1 MGEDSVPEASDRFY
15 AAVNTLLSGDAAPML
30 ALWSHADDVT
40 YSDPRGHVLR
50 GWSEL
55 ESYWQEAAR
64 ANAATVEKIYAT
76 THDVAIHASGDL
88 GYTVT
93 QEEVH
98 LPRQSQPMRV
108 RATNV
113 YRREGAEWRMV
124 HRHADPAPAIG
135 VGGANS
141 AVTRAIITPSELPRP
156 RGFNH
161 GLLTTGGKLLFLAG
175 QDASDANG
183 QIVAPGDVVAQLDQ
197 VLHNLEAVVRAA
209 GGTAR
214 DIVKLNIFVRDRD
227 DYLAKLQ
234 PLGEVFRRYFGDYY
248 PALALFAVVG
258 FFQHET
264 LIELEGMAVI
274 GADE

>member
-1 MGEDSVPEASDRFY
+1 MDDDSIREVSDRFY
-15 AAVNTLLSGDAAPML
+15 AAVNSLLSGDAAPML

-55 ESYWQEAAR
+55 DPYWQEAAR
-64 ANAATVEKIYAT
+64 ANASSADK
-76 THDVAIHASGDL
+76 IHATARNLAVHASAEL

-93 QEEVH
+93 DEEAH
-98 LPRQSQPMRV
+98 LPGQAEPMRV

-113 YRREGAEWRMV
+113 YKREGTEWRMI
-124 HRHADPAPAIG
+124 HRHADPAPATNTP
-135 VGGANS
+135 GGNDTMS
-141 AVTRAIITPSELPRP
+141 RKIVTPPELPRP

-161 GLLTTGGKLLFLAG
+161 GILSTGGKLLFLAG
-175 QDASDANG
+175 QDASDAEG
-183 QIVAPGDVVAQLDQ
+183 RIVAPGDVVAQLDQ
-197 VLHNLEAVVRAA
+197 VLHNLEAVVHAA

-227 DYLAKLQ
+227 DYLAKLK
-234 PLGEVFRRYFGDYY
+234 PLGQVFRLYFGDYY
-248 PALALFAVVG
+248 PALALFEVGG
-258 FFQHET
+258 FFQADA

-274 GADE
+274 GASD